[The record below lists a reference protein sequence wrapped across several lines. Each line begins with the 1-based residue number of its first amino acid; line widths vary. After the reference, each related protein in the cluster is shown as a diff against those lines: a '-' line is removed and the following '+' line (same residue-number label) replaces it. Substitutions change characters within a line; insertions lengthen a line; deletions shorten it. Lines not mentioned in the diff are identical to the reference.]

1 MRKIIVGLIVGILI
15 IIIGFFAVISYYGY
29 LEYTSKYVEVVM
41 ENCSNAKKLDEK
53 TLEDLPT
60 LKKALEIAENKGR
73 ALLRVSVE
81 EFNQISSKIG
91 GGRCVKY
98 NGKCYRIWLIT
109 T

>member
-73 ALLRVSVE
+73 ALLRVSVD
-81 EFNQISSKIG
+81 EFNRINSKIG
-91 GGRCVKY
+91 GGICVEY
-98 NGKCYRIWLIT
+98 SGKCYKVWLIT

>member
-1 MRKIIVGLIVGILI
+1 MKKIVIGLIVSILI
-15 IIIGFFAVISYYGY
+15 IIAGFFAVISYYGY
-29 LEYTSKYVEVVM
+29 LEYITKYVEVVK

-60 LKKALEIAENKGR
+60 LKRALEIAENKGR
-73 ALLRVSVE
+73 ALPRVSVD
-81 EFNQISSKIG
+81 EFNRIRSKIG
-91 GGRCVKY
+91 GGICVEY